1 MLPKVPVTTSNP
13 STSRRD
19 DNTSII
25 DDDTTQDLQ
34 LVTTK
39 VLRDIKDQM
48 NNNQLALDNKI
59 NGIGLS
65 KVKLPFIKRF
75 DGTRLKLKGF
85 LLQMR
90 FKVIQEKDKM
100 GMLMDQIIYTRLFLT
115 GRALEWFE
123 PYLIEIQ
130 TNGMTTLNQEVRYMF
145 LS

>member
-1 MLPKVPVTTSNP
+1 MPPKTLVTISGL

-19 DNTSII
+19 DDTSMVN
-25 DDDTTQDLQ
+25 DDMTQDLQ
-34 LVTTK
+34 LVMTK
-39 VLRDIKDQM
+39 VLKDIVDQI

-65 KVKLPFIKRF
+65 KVKLLFIKQF

-100 GMLMDQIIYTRLFLT
+100 GTPMDQVTYARLFLT
-115 GRALEWFE
+115 GKALEWFK
-123 PYLIEIQ
+123 
-130 TNGMTTLNQEVRYMF
+130 
-145 LS
+145 